1 MNKEE
6 LEQING
12 GINLYSMAKILVGLV
27 YLVKSL
33 RKTLVR

>member
-1 MNKEE
+1 MSKEE
-6 LEQING
+6 LEKING

-33 RKTLVR
+33 RKVLVR

>member
-1 MNKEE
+1 MSKEE
-6 LEQING
+6 LKNING

-33 RKTLVR
+33 RKQLVR